1 MKDCSY
7 LLFEALLSK
16 YPFVPSALNDE
27 EATQRYT
34 KAHALARQFPDEYRH
49 TVFELED
56 SLDILSF
63 GKAHHAFLLG
73 LDLGLSI
80 SSSLEPF
87 QDERFLMP
95 P

>member
-7 LLFEALLSK
+7 LLFETLLSK
-16 YPFVPSALNDE
+16 YPFVPSAPTDA
-27 EATQRYT
+27 EAAQRYT
-34 KAHALARQFPDEYRH
+34 RAHTQARQFPEEYRH

-63 GKAHHAFLLG
+63 CKAHHAFLLG
-73 LDLGLSI
+73 LDLGLSMTRA
-80 SSSLEPF
+80 LEPF
-87 QDERFLMP
+87 QEEGLLTP